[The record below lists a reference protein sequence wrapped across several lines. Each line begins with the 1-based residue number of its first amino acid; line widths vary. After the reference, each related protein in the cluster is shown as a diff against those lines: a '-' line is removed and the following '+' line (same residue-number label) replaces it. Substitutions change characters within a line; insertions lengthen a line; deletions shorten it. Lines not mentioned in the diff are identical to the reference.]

1 MPVLPYAVVPLMP
14 AHAPDPAFSRTAPA
28 LRGGASS
35 GTAPALPIALALALG
50 LAIFGGCP
58 GTQRS
63 DFGRLPTITSD
74 DPNAEADLAAA
85 RELDERG
92 EHPAAAERYRAFL
105 EHYPRDPLVPV
116 AKLALGRNLLQSGG
130 NAEAAELFAAVAQH
144 PDHALAEQGR
154 FYAAVAAYRLGR
166 HKDAVL
172 ALQPLVGR
180 PIDPDDTALLLRTL
194 AEALVALERYGEAL
208 KVLDTLASEGVPEAD
223 RRWAQQKITEL
234 ARDKA
239 TPKEIDQLARD
250 LDDDRPAW
258 QPVVRRALRDAD
270 AANDTERAS
279 ELLEALRDAEV
290 PLDDELSAIAMR
302 AERPTE
308 ADPNV
313 VGAVLS
319 LSGRGRKVGE
329 LALRGLMLAAGL
341 PLQGPPGPNTQQL
354 VFRDDGGDPER
365 AVEAVNELVSVHR
378 AIAIV
383 GPMDVRASE
392 LAAARAQE
400 LGVPIVLLSPGGTPT
415 KRGEL
420 VFRLYPTPDG
430 ELAALLAAARTAKR
444 TTVAALLPDGPYGD
458 LMAATL
464 RAQSERA
471 GLKLGDVLR
480 YTAGTTSFVP
490 QAQALAKLSFDALL
504 LADDA
509 RSAALIAPALA
520 ASGMWSTPPGGSAP
534 NNGRA
539 ITVLAP
545 SVAYNPALVRTVGR
559 YLQGALFSVPFD
571 TSDANDATQRFVQRF
586 QGQFNEPP
594 DAFAA
599 FAHDAYRLIR
609 RAVESGA
616 RTRSALA
623 AALTKVEADDAA
635 GPSRAL
641 GPDREARTPT
651 HILTLDGDQLVGFER

>member
-1 MPVLPYAVVPLMP
+1 VPW
-14 AHAPDPAFSRTAPA
+14 TAPC
-28 LRGGASS
+28 
-35 GTAPALPIALALALG
+35 ALALVLG
-50 LAIFGGCP
+50 VATFGGCP
-58 GTQRS
+58 GAQRS

-74 DPNAEADLAAA
+74 NPNAEADLAAA
-85 RELDERG
+85 RDLDERG
-92 EHPAAAERYRAFL
+92 EHAAAAERYRAFL
-105 EHYPRDPLVPV
+105 KAYPGDPLVPV
-116 AKLALGRNLLQSGG
+116 AKLALGRNLLQSGA

-144 PDHALAEQGR
+144 RDPVLAEQGR
-154 FYAAVAAYRLGR
+154 FHAAVAAHRLGR
-166 HKDAVL
+166 HKDAVT

-180 PIDPDDTALLLRTL
+180 PIDPKDTALLLRTL
-194 AEALVALERYGEAL
+194 GEALAALERHGEAI
-208 KVLDTLASEGVPEAD
+208 KVFDTLASEGVPEAD
-223 RRWAQQKITEL
+223 RRFAQQRITEL
-234 ARDKA
+234 TRDKA
-239 TPKEIDQLARD
+239 TPKEVDELARD

-270 AANDTERAS
+270 AAGNTERAQ

-290 PLDDELSAIAMR
+290 PFDDELSAIAMR

-354 VFRDDGGDPER
+354 VFRDDGGEPER

-383 GPMDVRASE
+383 GPMDVRAAE

-400 LGVPIVLLSPGGTPT
+400 LGVPIVVLSPGGTPT

-430 ELAALLAAARTAKR
+430 EVSALLAAARRAQR
-444 TTVAALLPDGPYGD
+444 STVAALLPEGAYGD

-464 RAQSERA
+464 RSQAERV

-480 YTAGTTSFVP
+480 YTSGTTSFVP

-504 LADDA
+504 IADDA
-509 RSAALIAPALA
+509 RSASLIAPALA
-520 ASGMWSTPPGGSAP
+520 ASGMWSTKVGESAP
-534 NNGRA
+534 SNGRS

-545 SVAYNPALVRTVGR
+545 SVAYNPGLVRTVGR

-571 TSDANDATQRFVQRF
+571 AQDQSEGTQHFVQRF
-586 QGQFNEPP
+586 EAQFSEPP

-616 RTRSALA
+616 KTRSALA
-623 AALTKVEADDAA
+623 AALTRVEASDAA

-651 HILTLDGDQLVGFER
+651 RILTLDGDQLVPAR

>member
-1 MPVLPYAVVPLMP
+1 MPC
-14 AHAPDPAFSRTAPA
+14 
-28 LRGGASS
+28 
-35 GTAPALPIALALALG
+35 ALALLFAV
-50 LAIFGGCP
+50 ATFGGCP
-58 GTQRS
+58 GKQRS

-74 DPNAEADLAAA
+74 NPNAEADLAAA

-105 EHYPRDPLVPV
+105 KHYSGDPLVPV

-144 PDHALAEQGR
+144 SDHALAEQGR
-154 FYAAVAAYRLGR
+154 FHAAVAAHRLGR
-166 HKDAVL
+166 HKEAVA

-180 PIDPDDTALLLRTL
+180 PIDPADTALLLRTL
-194 AEALVALERYGEAL
+194 GDALAALERYGEAI
-208 KVLDTLASEGVPEAD
+208 KVFDTLASEAVPEAD
-223 RRWAQQKITEL
+223 RRFAQQRIAEL
-234 ARDKA
+234 TRDKA
-239 TPKEIDQLARD
+239 TPKEIDELARD

-258 QPVVRRALRDAD
+258 QPVVRRALRDVD
-270 AANDTERAS
+270 AAGNTERAQ

-290 PLDDELSAIAMR
+290 TFDDELSAIAMR
-302 AERPTE
+302 AERPSE

-354 VFRDDGGDPER
+354 VFRDDGGEPER

-383 GPMDVRASE
+383 GPMDVRAAE

-400 LGVPIVLLSPGGTPT
+400 LGVPIVVLSPGGSPT
-415 KRGEL
+415 RRGEL

-430 ELAALLAAARTAKR
+430 EVAALLAAARRAQR
-444 TTVAALLPDGPYGD
+444 TTVAALLPEGAYGD
-458 LMAATL
+458 LMATTL

-480 YTAGTTSFVP
+480 YTSGTTSFVP

-520 ASGMWSTPPGGSAP
+520 ASGMWSTPVGEPAP
-534 NNGRA
+534 NHGRS

-545 SVAYNPALVRTVGR
+545 SIAYDPALVRT
-559 YLQGALFSVPFD
+559 
-571 TSDANDATQRFVQRF
+571 
-586 QGQFNEPP
+586 
-594 DAFAA
+594 
-599 FAHDAYRLIR
+599 
-609 RAVESGA
+609 
-616 RTRSALA
+616 
-623 AALTKVEADDAA
+623 
-635 GPSRAL
+635 
-641 GPDREARTPT
+641 
-651 HILTLDGDQLVGFER
+651 